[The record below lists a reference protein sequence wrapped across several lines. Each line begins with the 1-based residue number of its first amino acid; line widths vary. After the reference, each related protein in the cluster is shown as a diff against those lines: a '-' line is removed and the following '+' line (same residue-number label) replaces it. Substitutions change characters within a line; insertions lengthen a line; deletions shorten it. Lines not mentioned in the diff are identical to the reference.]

1 VRPPRLRSKEE
12 HYEVCPSLY
21 RAMYR
26 AMARAMHRLTEPIA
40 RDGIE
45 L

>member
-1 VRPPRLRSKEE
+1 VRPPKLRSKEE

-21 RAMYR
+21 RAT
-26 AMARAMHRLTEPIA
+26 ARTMHRLTEFIA

>member
-1 VRPPRLRSKEE
+1 VRPPRFRSKEE
-12 HYEVCPSLY
+12 HYEIYRSFY
-21 RAMYR
+21 RAT
-26 AMARAMHRLTEPIA
+26 ARAMHRLTEPTA

>member
-12 HYEVCPSLY
+12 HYEVYRSLY
-21 RAMYR
+21 GAT
-26 AMARAMHRLTEPIA
+26 ARAMHRLTEPMA